1 MKKIMLFFVVLLF
14 ATNTIQAQVG
24 NDFSTL
30 MADTISNSEYKNHTL
45 NLDLLGVWD
54 SLKVSVVA
62 TGEIDL
68 DTLRIQGGVKIGL
81 SKIRGGAKDT
91 VLSSFEALK
100 SAVLTV
106 NNADGVTT
114 IVQGAATITKN
125 EAIGYNQLKFI
136 LWGAAA
142 GNTAT
147 GQTQNFAVY
156 LQVYRP
162 VQYPN

>member
-1 MKKIMLFFVVLLF
+1 MKNIMLFVMLLF
-14 ATNTIQAQVG
+14 VSITIQAQVG
-24 NDFSTL
+24 NDFQTL
-30 MADTISNSEYKNHTL
+30 MADTISNSQYKTQTL

-68 DTLRIQGGVKIGL
+68 DTLRVQGGVKIGL
-81 SKIRGGAKDT
+81 SKIRGIAKDT
-91 VLSSFEALK
+91 TLSSFEALE
-100 SAVLTV
+100 ANVLTI
-106 NNADGVTT
+106 NNADGATT

-125 EAIGYNQLKFI
+125 EAVGYNQLKFI
-136 LWGAAA
+136 LWAAAA